1 MTAWDIDPQ
10 GVQGVINRTGAAF
23 APFEEHAGTFA
34 MGCRDAGTASG
45 SSQVAEALK
54 GFVEH
59 HKPTLIGLKNRTERT
74 LQGAAKATNHYIRG
88 DEEMAAQAQ
97 AKAARTDDR

>member
-10 GVQGVINRTGAAF
+10 GVQGVINRTAEAF
-23 APFEEHAGTFA
+23 APFEQHAGAFA
-34 MGCRDAGTASG
+34 TGCRDAGTASG
-45 SSQVAEALK
+45 STQVSKALS

-59 HKPTLIGLKNRTERT
+59 HRPTLLGLRNRTQRT
-74 LQGAAKATNHYIRG
+74 LRGAAEATNAYVRG

-97 AKAARTDDR
+97 AKAARTSR